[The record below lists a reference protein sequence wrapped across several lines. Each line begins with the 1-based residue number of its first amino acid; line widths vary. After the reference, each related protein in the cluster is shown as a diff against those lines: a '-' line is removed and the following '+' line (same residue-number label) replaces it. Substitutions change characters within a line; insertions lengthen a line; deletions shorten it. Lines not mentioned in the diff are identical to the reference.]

1 MTILVVDD
9 ERNIA
14 DGIAYTLGEE
24 LDTDAEVYVCY
35 GSQQAKEFAEKHFID
50 IIVCDINMPKQ
61 NGLSLCSDLLQSY
74 PQMKT
79 VFLTG
84 YSDFSYAYEAMK
96 LPDVSYVLKLENDD
110 VLIRTVKEK
119 IASIDEQHRKNAE
132 LICQRQLNRELSRQL
147 GDLQLKHALTGEEKE
162 YGDTV
167 FLLICPAGETDGLT
181 GIVRNAFNG
190 SVAVLADEQ
199 YLLASIRSDESISV
213 ISERAKRLQQ
223 DLYERT
229 GTYNTFI
236 LDPPCAQSADS
247 RLQRLL
253 KKSKKNGNA
262 LYFLDATEPDL
273 PIDGGDD
280 AVIASVA
287 AYIDAHLGEDLS
299 LALLAS
305 TVYYNPAYLSRKF
318 KAVMG
323 SNLHA
328 YILAR
333 RMELARKLLVE
344 TDGFVQEIAA
354 KCGFSNPTQFGMTFA
369 KVNGCSP
376 GAYRRNNP
384 KHN

>member
-132 LICQRQLNRELSRQL
+132 LVCQQQLNRELSRQL
-147 GDLQLKHALTGEEKE
+147 GDLQLKHALTGEGKG
-162 YGDTV
+162 YDDTV
-167 FLLICPAGETDGLT
+167 FLLICPAGETDGLI

-190 SVAVLADEQ
+190 PVAVFADEQ

-213 ISERAKRLQQ
+213 ISERAKRL
-223 DLYERT
+223 
-229 GTYNTFI
+229 
-236 LDPPCAQSADS
+236 
-247 RLQRLL
+247 
-253 KKSKKNGNA
+253 
-262 LYFLDATEPDL
+262 
-273 PIDGGDD
+273 
-280 AVIASVA
+280 
-287 AYIDAHLGEDLS
+287 
-299 LALLAS
+299 
-305 TVYYNPAYLSRKF
+305 
-318 KAVMG
+318 
-323 SNLHA
+323 
-328 YILAR
+328 
-333 RMELARKLLVE
+333 
-344 TDGFVQEIAA
+344 
-354 KCGFSNPTQFGMTFA
+354 
-369 KVNGCSP
+369 
-376 GAYRRNNP
+376 
-384 KHN
+384 